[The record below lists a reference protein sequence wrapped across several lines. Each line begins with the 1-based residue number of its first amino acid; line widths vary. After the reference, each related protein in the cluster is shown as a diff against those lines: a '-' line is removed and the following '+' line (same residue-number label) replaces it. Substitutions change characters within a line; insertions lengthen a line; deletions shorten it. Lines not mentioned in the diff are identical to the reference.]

1 MKKIFKLIGIIAIV
15 AVIGFSMTA
24 CPVPPEPDKE
34 GDPDLT
40 GTITISPNAN
50 VTTGTELTATYS
62 GSQTVSYQWKK
73 DGSNVGTNSNKFTP
87 TEAGSY
93 TVTVSATGFK
103 SKTSPAVTV
112 TGGSTDPGNSDWVA
126 VTNSTFGT
134 SDIRGIANGNGK
146 FVAVGADGKMATST
160 DGETWTATNV
170 TGIFDSADRIDS
182 IAYGNNMFVAVSYNT
197 STYDSKIATSTD
209 GVTWTAVTTP
219 PSGTDRI
226 FYGNGKFIAVGTYK
240 TAASTDGVTWTAWSY
255 NSSISISSIAYGND
269 KFVAVGS
276 GPGTGGG
283 ITSYCKVATSTD
295 GETWTNVDVT
305 FGEGYINSIAYGNG
319 TFVAGLNNGR
329 MATSTDGTTWTIVA
343 NSTFAAVGV
352 IGKIIYGNNTFVAV
366 GLDMVNSSMVSKVV
380 TSPDGTTWTAANVTS
395 IFVDPGSLNVA
406 YGGGKFVIVGRSG
419 KMAYLSVQST
429 EDPDLPGT
437 ITISPNT
444 NVTLG
449 MELTAT
455 YSGTEIVSYQWKKG
469 ATNVG
474 TDADTFT
481 PTEVGSYTVT
491 VSATGYKSKTSNPVT
506 VAKPAWTLAA
516 NSTFGTTYINGIAY
530 GKGTFVAVGGA
541 SKMAYS
547 SDGKNWTAIPPG
559 LDSGTTF
566 GTANGGTI
574 ITGIAYG
581 NNTFVAVG
589 LAGKMATSPD
599 GRTWT
604 KVANNSAV
612 FNNEPI
618 IAIAY
623 GNNMF
628 VAVGADGIIGTSSDG
643 RTWTKATQST
653 FVTDEYI
660 EAIAYG
666 KGTFVAVGDSGKIVT
681 STNGTT
687 WTGVTNSTFGSST
700 DGSSHILSITYK
712 NGIFI
717 IGGVN
722 GKMATSTN
730 GTTWTTVDTGTIFDY
745 DFNGTTIKSAIT
757 AIAYGNGMF
766 VAGGGSGTRATSPD
780 GTTWTAVTDNLFDR
794 SGIDAIAFG
803 DNMFVAAG
811 GDGKMAYLYVPPV
824 ENIELDG
831 TIAISPTENV
841 ITGMELT
848 AKYTGAE
855 DVSYQWKKDGS
866 NVGTDS
872 NKFTPT
878 EAGSYTVTVSAVGYN
893 PKTSAAVTVTLFTP
907 AGLYASAPPITNI
920 STLLSSVAANDVAA
934 AVTYIKA
941 NPGTYTLIIDQDINC
956 APQTLDV
963 ANVKLTIIGI
973 GEERQIKLS
982 INGNFFTVG
991 AAGQTGIEFTIG
1003 NNVTLVGRS
1012 VGGNGNENN
1021 TLNVVYVGDNG
1032 SFTMLE
1038 GSKITGNTTLAGSSV
1053 EAAVLV
1059 DGTNP
1064 SFTMNGGTITGN
1076 KTLATSSI
1084 ARGGG
1089 LNLRANTA
1097 TVKLNGG
1104 SIIGNE
1110 GPTADVWSNG
1120 NFTLSGNMTIGE
1132 LSIPLALNG
1141 SIYSTACVIKIA
1153 DNWTGSVGRLNLRG
1167 VGNVLADIP
1176 EQWSNIKII
1185 EGADG
1190 YSLKTTD
1197 LAKFNNA
1204 YFYTATGASN
1214 QPIANTHKIENS
1226 GENIG
1231 KLIRTGFTAA
1241 PVLAPLV
1248 SGNNKLSYS
1257 FTASVPAADSY
1268 DVYYKQGI
1276 DLTAAQIKTGTK
1288 ITGALTSGGT
1298 ITGLTND
1305 SEYCVVVVAN
1315 KEGITGNTD
1324 SNAVK
1329 AIPEFILNPGLYAS
1343 APPITSAT
1351 EPTRVISVAANN
1363 VAAAVTYIKANP
1375 GTYTLIIDQ
1384 DINCAPQTLDIANV
1398 KLTIIGNGVER
1409 QIKLSSNGNL
1419 FTVGAT
1425 GQTGI
1430 EFTIGNNVTLVGRSV
1445 GGNGNENNTL
1455 NVVYVGDNGSFT
1467 MLEGSKITGNTTQAG
1482 SSVEAAVLVD
1492 GNNPSFTMNGGT
1504 ITENKTLYVST
1515 ISRGGGLNLRS
1526 NTATVKLN
1534 GGSIIGNEGPTADV
1548 WSNGNFTLSG
1558 NMTIGELTTT
1568 LAFNNSI
1575 YSTSC
1580 VIKIANNWTGSVG
1593 RLNMRGVDNVLA
1605 DIPEQWSNIKIIEG
1619 ADGYSLKTTDLAK
1632 FNNAYFYTA
1641 TGASNQPIANTHKI
1655 ENSGANIGKLIRTVF
1670 SSAPVLTL
1678 TPGDAKLTYTWTA
1691 SAPVADSY
1699 DVYWKAGSS
1708 LSAAEVKT
1716 GTRITGATSGGV
1728 ISGLTNGT
1736 AYSVIVVANK
1746 NGFTVNT
1753 DSAVQ
1758 TATPAAALFT
1768 TAPTLTLAA
1777 GNAKLTYTW
1786 TASNPAAD
1794 SYDVYWKA
1802 GSGLSAAE
1810 VKTGTKITGATS
1822 GGEITG
1828 LTNGTAYS
1836 VIVVANK
1843 AGYTSID
1850 STVKTATPVD
1860 AIYGV
1865 TLSQTG
1871 TYTFPTVNFGS
1882 STPTAL
1888 SVTVTNTGNRA
1899 TGTLTV
1905 ALSGT
1910 DANIFARSP
1919 TSISSIAV
1927 GGTDT
1932 FTVRPSTGY
1941 VGTYTATVTVSREE
1955 YGISA
1960 TFNVSFTVN
1969 ADPNA
1974 PYIITGSGSSFTAT
1988 RNGASIGTGGAIQ
2001 AVINAIRTNAAGNAR
2016 TIQFGNGT
2024 TALDIGTATASFN
2037 NTGGAW
2043 TNPVTL
2049 SGKLTGNGNNT
2060 SNGTV
2065 YIDGAVSVT
2074 STAEIAN
2081 TSLYFSS
2088 AIYHNSTGTL
2098 TISGGTVSSTTDS
2111 VYNNSTGTVN
2121 ISGGT
2126 VSATTGYAVY
2136 NNSTG
2141 AVNISGG
2148 TVSATTGYAVYNN
2161 STGKITVSQAAGA
2174 TTTVT
2179 SANNTSSQGTIYL
2192 KSSGTATAVR
2202 LEITGGTVSNTEV
2215 GANQGAGVAVYND
2228 STGAVIISGG
2238 TVSALSGIAVYNA
2251 ATGKITVSEAAGATT
2266 TVTSANSSKSEGTIY
2281 LKSSGTAT
2289 AARLEI
2295 TGGTVSNTYNGASQT
2310 ASPRAV
2316 YNDSTGAVII
2326 SGGTVSALS
2335 GITCGAVYNA
2345 STGAVTVSGGTVSA
2359 TGYNS
2364 RAVYNASTGTVTI
2377 TAGTISATGTSG
2389 AVSIYN
2395 NSTGVVTITKPPAV
2409 ITGSTS
2415 GTIIYN

>member
-1 MKKIFKLIGIIAIV
+1 MKKTLKIFGIIAV
-15 AVIGFSMTA
+15 LAVITIAGCKDPGSDETPTA
-24 CPVPPEPDKE
+24 TQTGVSLK
-34 GDPDLT
+34 DLS
-40 GTITISPNAN
+40 GVVTISPN
-50 VTTGTELTATYS
+50 S
-62 GSQTVSYQWKK
+62 G
-73 DGSNVGTNSNKFTP
+73 
-87 TEAGSY
+87 
-93 TVTVSATGFK
+93 
-103 SKTSPAVTV
+103 
-112 TGGSTDPGNSDWVA
+112 
-126 VTNSTFGT
+126 
-134 SDIRGIANGNGK
+134 
-146 FVAVGADGKMATST
+146 
-160 DGETWTATNV
+160 
-170 TGIFDSADRIDS
+170 
-182 IAYGNNMFVAVSYNT
+182 
-197 STYDSKIATSTD
+197 
-209 GVTWTAVTTP
+209 
-219 PSGTDRI
+219 
-226 FYGNGKFIAVGTYK
+226 
-240 TAASTDGVTWTAWSY
+240 
-255 NSSISISSIAYGND
+255 
-269 KFVAVGS
+269 
-276 GPGTGGG
+276 
-283 ITSYCKVATSTD
+283 
-295 GETWTNVDVT
+295 
-305 FGEGYINSIAYGNG
+305 
-319 TFVAGLNNGR
+319 
-329 MATSTDGTTWTIVA
+329 
-343 NSTFAAVGV
+343 
-352 IGKIIYGNNTFVAV
+352 
-366 GLDMVNSSMVSKVV
+366 
-380 TSPDGTTWTAANVTS
+380 
-395 IFVDPGSLNVA
+395 
-406 YGGGKFVIVGRSG
+406 
-419 KMAYLSVQST
+419 
-429 EDPDLPGT
+429 
-437 ITISPNT
+437 
-444 NVTLG
+444 
-449 MELTAT
+449 
-455 YSGTEIVSYQWKKG
+455 
-469 ATNVG
+469 
-474 TDADTFT
+474 
-481 PTEVGSYTVT
+481 
-491 VSATGYKSKTSNPVT
+491 
-506 VAKPAWTLAA
+506 
-516 NSTFGTTYINGIAY
+516 
-530 GKGTFVAVGGA
+530 
-541 SKMAYS
+541 
-547 SDGKNWTAIPPG
+547 
-559 LDSGTTF
+559 
-566 GTANGGTI
+566 
-574 ITGIAYG
+574 
-581 NNTFVAVG
+581 
-589 LAGKMATSPD
+589 
-599 GRTWT
+599 
-604 KVANNSAV
+604 V
-612 FNNEPI
+612 F
-618 IAIAY
+618 
-623 GNNMF
+623 
-628 VAVGADGIIGTSSDG
+628 
-643 RTWTKATQST
+643 
-653 FVTDEYI
+653 
-660 EAIAYG
+660 
-666 KGTFVAVGDSGKIVT
+666 
-681 STNGTT
+681 
-687 WTGVTNSTFGSST
+687 
-700 DGSSHILSITYK
+700 
-712 NGIFI
+712 
-717 IGGVN
+717 
-722 GKMATSTN
+722 
-730 GTTWTTVDTGTIFDY
+730 
-745 DFNGTTIKSAIT
+745 
-757 AIAYGNGMF
+757 
-766 VAGGGSGTRATSPD
+766 
-780 GTTWTAVTDNLFDR
+780 
-794 SGIDAIAFG
+794 
-803 DNMFVAAG
+803 
-811 GDGKMAYLYVPPV
+811 
-824 ENIELDG
+824 
-831 TIAISPTENV
+831 
-841 ITGMELT
+841 TGMELT
-848 AKYTGAE
+848 ADYDGDE
-855 DVSYQWKKDGS
+855 DITITWQWKKDGALIDGKT
-866 NVGTDS
+866 NE
-872 NKFTPT
+872 KYTPW
-878 EAGSYTVTVSAVGYN
+878 EGGSYTVTASADGYN
-893 PKTSAAVTVTLFTP
+893 SKTSAEVTVILFTP
-907 AGLYASAPPITNI
+907 DVGLYASAPPILPTNI
-920 STLLSSVAANDVAA
+920 GTLVSSVAANDVAA
-934 AVTYIKA
+934 AVTHIKSNTA
-941 NPGTYTLIIDQDINC
+941 TPYTLIIDQDINC
-956 APQTLDV
+956 APQTLDI
-963 ANVKLTIIGI
+963 ANVKLTIIGN
-973 GEERQIKLS
+973 GVERQIKLS
-982 INGNFFTVG
+982 SNGNLFTVG

-1012 VGGNGNENN
+1012 ADGNGGANN
-1021 TLNVVYVGDNG
+1021 TLNVVYVIDNG

-1038 GSKITGNTTLAGSSV
+1038 GSKITGNTTQAGSSV

-1059 DGTNP
+1059 DGANL

-1076 KTLATSSI
+1076 KTLALAASNI
-1084 ARGGG
+1084 LRGGG
-1089 LNLRANTA
+1089 LNVRNATNTS

-1104 SIIGNE
+1104 SIIRNE
-1110 GPTADVWSNG
+1110 GPTADVWSNS

-1132 LSIPLALNG
+1132 LTIAITQNN
-1141 SIYSTACVIKIA
+1141 SIYTSNCVIKIA
-1153 DNWTGSVGRLNLRG
+1153 DNWTGSVGRLNMRG

-2141 AVNISGG
+2141 
-2148 TVSATTGYAVYNN
+2148 
-2161 STGKITVSQAAGA
+2161 KITVSQAAGA